1 MAVYSFSQD
10 KPQTRVAG
18 TAVHECIC
26 AVCVCAWCDC
36 MQVCVSEG
44 SYVSTYIQAAHK

>member
-18 TAVHECIC
+18 TCTAVHECIC
-26 AVCVCAWCDC
+26 AVCAWI
-36 MQVCVSEG
+36 QVYVSKG
-44 SYVSTYIQAAHK
+44 SYVSTYVRAAHK